1 MNPYQY
7 LLFLTLFLIFT
18 TGHTS
23 CHRGSGADETPPS
36 VTLSKTETE
45 ELAEELKSLD
55 HLMGLPLDKRTEAVR
70 EYMTT
75 YIELKTEKPKEAL
88 KALRTGFYI
97 LAKGNHPLM
106 EEWLVLVPNIFGV
119 DEGLL
124 TDLYRVN
131 EIELQ
136 IARDNNEDP
145 KNIHVLEQQLKEL
158 NREISDLR
166 AQGVD
171 PAKFKV
177 SFKME
182 PSENE

>member
-1 MNPYQY
+1 MKPYQY

-23 CHRGSGADETPPS
+23 CHHDSGTDETPPS
-36 VTLSKTETE
+36 VMLSGAEKGK
-45 ELAEELKSLD
+45 LAEELKSLD
-55 HLMGLPLDKRTEAVR
+55 HLIGLPLDQRTEAVR

-75 YIELKTEKPKEAL
+75 YIEFKTEKPKEAL
-88 KALRTGFYI
+88 KALRTSFYI
-97 LAKGNHPLM
+97 LAKGDHPLM
-106 EEWLVLVPNIFGV
+106 EEWLVLVPKIFGV

-124 TDLYRVN
+124 TDLYRAN

-145 KNIHVLEQQLKEL
+145 RSIHVLEQQLKEFKL
-158 NREISDLR
+158 EISDLR

-177 SFKME
+177 SFKTE
-182 PSENE
+182 PLEDE